1 MAIILL
7 SLFLALALFYFWA
20 TSGTLPEEDLA
31 AVLTYPVSQE
41 PQADQE
47 TFTFMTYNIGYLSGM
62 TNNLPIKEDKAF
74 FEKNMTTFLE
84 TLAKTKPDFI
94 AFQEIDY
101 NSSRSYNIDQLS
113 TIAHKAGYGHAA
125 KAVNWDKHYVPFP
138 YWPPSVHFGR
148 TLSGQAVL
156 SRWPIASAER
166 HVLARISDKPFYYNA
181 FYLDRLMQVVKLT
194 AAGHELI
201 LINLH
206 LEAYSPDTRQKQI
219 KTVLTTY
226 RKYKNDYPVL
236 VVGDFNCTP
245 PGAPHKNGFADEPET
260 DYTND
265 RTIEMMLAEPD
276 LRPAF
281 PSADAFTFPTAKPD
295 RKLDYIFYDH
305 RKIKVMKT
313 DIPHLD
319 SSDHLPLVI
328 KFIFL

>member
-1 MAIILL
+1 MALILL
-7 SLFLALALFYFWA
+7 SLFLVLALFYFWA
-20 TSGTLPEEDLA
+20 TSGTLSKEDLA
-31 AVLTYPVSQE
+31 TVLTLPVSQE
-41 PQADQE
+41 PQEEQE
-47 TFTFMTYNIGYLSGM
+47 TFAIMTYNIGYLSGM

-101 NSSRSYNIDQLS
+101 NSSRSYNTDQLG
-113 TIAHKAGYGHAA
+113 TIARAAGYGHAA
-125 KAVNWDKHYVPFP
+125 KAVNWDKRYVPFP
-138 YWPPSVHFGR
+138 YWPPKVHFGR

-156 SRWPIASAER
+156 SRWPIVSAQR
-166 HVLARISDKPFYYNA
+166 HVLARILGRPFYYNA
-181 FYLDRLMQVVKLT
+181 FYLDRLMQVVKVI
-194 AAGHELI
+194 AAGQELI
-201 LINLH
+201 LINVH
-206 LEAYSPDTRQKQI
+206 LEAYSPDTRQKQAE
-219 KTVLTTY
+219 TVLKTF
-226 RKYKNDYPVL
+226 RKYKDDFPVL

-265 RTIEMMLAEPD
+265 RTIQMILAEPD

-305 RKIKVMKT
+305 RKIKVVEVDM
-313 DIPHLD
+313 PGLD